1 MNKTQREFDNR
12 DKFIELGY
20 NIAYYRKHAGLTQ
33 EQLAERVGI
42 SRQHLGAIEAPN
54 LVRPISLELLFNIAD
69 VLDIPAYKLLRFR
82 DEELNY
88 LRGLLRFTVAL
99 DFAFRLTSRQRSPA
113 AVTYGSW
120 TLYYAT
126 YG

>member
-12 DKFIELGY
+12 DKIIELGY

-82 DEELNY
+82 DEE
-88 LRGLLRFTVAL
+88 
-99 DFAFRLTSRQRSPA
+99 
-113 AVTYGSW
+113 
-120 TLYYAT
+120 
-126 YG
+126 

>member
-1 MNKTQREFDNR
+1 MDKTQREYDNR

-69 VLDIPAYKLLRFR
+69 VLNIPSYKLLRFR
-82 DEELNY
+82 DEE
-88 LRGLLRFTVAL
+88 
-99 DFAFRLTSRQRSPA
+99 
-113 AVTYGSW
+113 
-120 TLYYAT
+120 
-126 YG
+126 

>member
-1 MNKTQREFDNR
+1 MENLLTEMGERLSKR
-12 DKFIELGY
+12 
-20 NIAYYRKHAGLTQ
+20 RKQLGLTQ

-82 DEELNY
+82 DEE
-88 LRGLLRFTVAL
+88 
-99 DFAFRLTSRQRSPA
+99 
-113 AVTYGSW
+113 
-120 TLYYAT
+120 
-126 YG
+126 